1 MDIIQIMK
9 RLALVSIFEGL
20 ISLFI
25 LIIIPVDPKNSIF
38 LGFSLERWVLIG
50 CILLSE
56 GIFITLLFISRYDKW
71 RGMIDSFMQTR
82 WVSILFLLA
91 FLAFVSLIVIY
102 GGNNAR
108 NIRLRPVLIY
118 GSLISIQMVI
128 YQLIAYPKI
137 RQFGEDM
144 VTWFK
149 RIHVVFLFSLLVAL
163 PLLFAS
169 ALKQNFPLGYAG
181 LYTQMA
187 VEIANSNFHLPMSVP
202 FYGPG
207 GIPFAYPPLALYL
220 MAVFIKLGV
229 SVWSYLRFAP
239 PVLSW
244 MSLIPLFVLSKRIS
258 RSNLGGLVVVVLA
271 AGSYDLFDFQTTSG
285 GIVRGLAFGLG
296 LLALYFF
303 DRMVETFRWRDA
315 ILAGVFFGLTFLT
328 HLGYAYFIAF
338 AIGVWV
344 VTHPRRQ
351 NWIGAGIV
359 VVVSLLVTMPWI
371 VIMLERY
378 GVSIFANAFPSHGST
393 SFIALIQNP
402 TNLVPVLR
410 DNLQAELEKPWFL
423 VLVLA
428 GLICLLVQK
437 KFTLPLLFLLVTIM
451 IPGILFTLIESIL
464 VVGYTISF
472 LYCSITTNKY
482 IKNKPLEKLISSIV
496 IVGIF
501 TPIYLQSFNR
511 LSSVLPSVNQKMVE
525 MANFIKNNTPSQA
538 SYQSLFWDANEAEW
552 LPYLTQRKPDIAPWG
567 GEWTG
572 TYEPEIALI
581 AEASNCERDL
591 PCLEEKLISAGKLP
605 DMLIILTSQQDWSD
619 VLSQSPKWQN
629 VYANSSFIVW
639 EDK

>member
-1 MDIIQIMK
+1 MK

-50 CILLSE
+50 CILLTE

-71 RGMIDSFMQTR
+71 RGIVNSFLQTR

-149 RIHVVFLFSLLVAL
+149 RTHVVFLFSLLVVF
-163 PLLFAS
+163 PLLFSS

-202 FYGPG
+202 FYGPR

-244 MSLIPLFVLSKRIS
+244 MSLIPLFILAKRIS
-258 RSNLGGLVVVVLA
+258 RSNLGGFVAVVLA
-271 AGSYDLFDFQTTSG
+271 AGSYDLFDMQTTSG
-285 GIVRGLAFGLG
+285 GVVRAMAFGVG

-315 ILAGVFFGLTFLT
+315 VLTGVFFGLTALV
-328 HLGYAYFIAF
+328 HLGYAYFFAF
-338 AIGVWV
+338 WIGVWV

-351 NWIGAGIV
+351 NWMGAGV
-359 VVVSLLVTMPWI
+359 VVIVSLMVTLPWI
-371 VIMLERY
+371 VVMLERY
-378 GVSIFANAFPSHGST
+378 GVSIFANAFPSHGAA
-393 SFIALIQNP
+393 SFMPLIQNP
-402 TNLVPVLR
+402 ANFMPALNNNLSSVLG
-410 DNLQAELEKPWFL
+410 QPWFL
-423 VLVLA
+423 GLFLA
-428 GLICLLVQK
+428 GLICLLAQK
-437 KFTLPLLFLLVTIM
+437 KFTLPLLFLLISIF
-451 IPGILFTLIESIL
+451 IPDNRYILMVSFL
-464 VVGYTISF
+464 VASYVLSF
-472 LYCSITTNKY
+472 LYASITSSKFITNE
-482 IKNKPLEKLISSIV
+482 PLEKLISFIA

-501 TPIYLQSFNR
+501 MPIYIQSFNR
-511 LSSVLPSVNQKMVE
+511 LSQVLPSVNQE
-525 MANFIKNNTPSQA
+525 MLGMASFIKKNTPPQA
-538 SYQSLFWDANEAEW
+538 SYQNLFWDANEAEW
-552 LPYLTQRKPDIAPWG
+552 LPYLTQRNPDLSPWG
-567 GEWTG
+567 GEWIR
-572 TYEPEIALI
+572 TYETQFALI
-581 AEASNCERDL
+581 ADLSKCEHDL
-591 PCLEEKLISAGKLP
+591 TCLEEKLSAAGSRP
-605 DMLIILTSQQDWSD
+605 DTFIILTSQKEWST
-619 VLSQSPKWQN
+619 VLSQSLKWQN
-629 VYANSSFIVW
+629 VYSNSSFIVW
-639 EDK
+639 EAK